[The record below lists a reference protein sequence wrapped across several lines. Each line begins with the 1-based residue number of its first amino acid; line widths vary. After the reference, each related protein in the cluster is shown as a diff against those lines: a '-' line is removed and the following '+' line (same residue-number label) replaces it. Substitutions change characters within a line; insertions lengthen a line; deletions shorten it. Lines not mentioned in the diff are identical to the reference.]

1 MTSPQQSH
9 ITKTNDFFFTFISP
23 VTTQPE
29 RKVDQYTLALI
40 NRVPLRHH
48 DKFMSEIFMT
58 FFSLH

>member
-9 ITKTNDFFFTFISP
+9 ITKTNDLFFTFISP

>member
-29 RKVDQYTLALI
+29 RKVDQYTLTLI